1 MWFAA
6 RHLLK
11 VAMLQTTDLQKIF
24 YFGKPPYR
32 TLYSLVVIGRLWRR

>member
-11 VAMLQTTDLQKIF
+11 VATLQTTDLQKIF
-24 YFGKPPYR
+24 YFGKPAYH